1 MKSALIF
8 LSLLTGLS
16 LIFVSQGTPP
26 VECRG
31 KVLPL
36 TLYEFGMKMTGPDMP
51 ARFGKTRPFP
61 RIQIKTD
68 KPFRRVI
75 KNQDEYNEFWK
86 LLMAPVLPGNWV
98 PPQPEIDFAKE
109 MLVVS
114 ANGQRPSSGYWTI
127 IDGAC
132 ETDGQLE
139 IFITNLEEVCG
150 GALMVLTYPADAVR
164 IPRSD
169 SPVVFRETQ
178 IRCDEWRKNYVR
190 Y

>member
-1 MKSALIF
+1 MKLALIF

-16 LIFVSQGTPP
+16 LWFVPQETPP

-36 TLYEFGMKMTGPDMP
+36 TLYEVGLKMTGPDMP

-75 KNQDEYNEFWK
+75 KNQDEYDEFWR
-86 LLMAPVLPGNWV
+86 LLMAPVLPGNWK

-109 MLVVS
+109 MLVIS
-114 ANGQRPSSGYWTI
+114 ANGPRPSSGFWTI

-132 ETDGQLE
+132 ETGGQLE
-139 IFITNLEEVCG
+139 IFISNIEEVCG
-150 GALMVLTYPADAVR
+150 GALTVITYPADAVR

-178 IRCDEWRKNYVR
+178 IGCDEWRKKYLR